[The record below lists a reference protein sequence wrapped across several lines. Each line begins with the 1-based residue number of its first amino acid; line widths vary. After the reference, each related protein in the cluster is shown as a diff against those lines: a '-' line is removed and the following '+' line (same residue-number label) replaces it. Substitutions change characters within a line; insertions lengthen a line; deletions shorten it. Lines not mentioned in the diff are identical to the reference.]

1 MGLRHAVFDEVSG
14 YNLNLGLTEEVKKKT
29 GKGTKPKG
37 VDDIAHATG
46 EM

>member
-14 YNLNLGLTEEVKKKT
+14 YNLNLGLTEEVRKT
-29 GKGTKPKG
+29 GMGTKPKG